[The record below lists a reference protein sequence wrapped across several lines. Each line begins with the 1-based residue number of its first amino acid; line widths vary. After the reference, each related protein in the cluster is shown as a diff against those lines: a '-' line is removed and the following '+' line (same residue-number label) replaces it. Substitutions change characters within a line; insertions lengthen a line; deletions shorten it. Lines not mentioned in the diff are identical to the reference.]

1 MKKMACWGVG
11 LAILVMLGVVTT
23 TSGGADE
30 AITIKDVMK
39 KVHSGKPP
47 VCGKIT
53 KGEAT
58 KEEKELAVKMYEALA
73 KAKPPK
79 GDADSWKEKTGA
91 LLAAAKAC
99 LADEKDGVDK
109 YKKAVACK
117 ACHEA
122 HKGK

>member
-1 MKKMACWGVG
+1 MKKMTCWGIG
-11 LAILVMLGVVTT
+11 LVALLFGVVATS
-23 TSGGADE
+23 SGGADD
-30 AITIKDVMK
+30 APTIKDVMK
-39 KVHSGKPP
+39 KIHSGKPP
-47 VCGKIT
+47 VCGKIS
-53 KGEAT
+53 KGEAS

-73 KAKPPK
+73 KSKPPK
-79 GDADSWKEKTGA
+79 GDEAGWKEKTGA

-109 YKKAVACK
+109 YKKAVNCK